1 MEIYE
6 ERLRQKNS
14 LILQLAEDLRK
25 YQKVIIDQQ
34 NEIWK
39 LNSELI
45 VQENGMKDGSILSLW
60 ITTGFNR
67 SLSVIIY
74 ITGALF
80 N

>member
-6 ERLRQKNS
+6 ERLRQKNA

-45 VQENGMKDGSILSLW
+45 VQGNGIKDGSVLSLW

-67 SLSVIIY
+67 I
-74 ITGALF
+74 
-80 N
+80 

>member
-6 ERLRQKNS
+6 ERLRQKNT

-25 YQKVIIDQQ
+25 YQKIIIDQQ

-45 VQENGMKDGSILSLW
+45 VQGNGMKDGSVLSLW
-60 ITTGFNR
+60 ITSRNLRPDLIGVFQ
-67 SLSVIIY
+67 
-74 ITGALF
+74 
-80 N
+80 

>member
-6 ERLRQKNS
+6 ERLRQKNT

-25 YQKVIIDQQ
+25 YQKIIIDQQ

-45 VQENGMKDGSILSLW
+45 VQGNGMKDGSVLSLW
-60 ITTGFNR
+60 FTTGFNR
-67 SLSVIIY
+67 SLLVIIY
-74 ITGALF
+74 ITGALYT
-80 N
+80 